1 MSDTPQYY
9 QHKRTE
15 MIPFIPPNAKTVLD
29 VGCGAGGFGATLKE
43 NIKAE
48 VWGVE
53 MNPAAAAKASL
64 ALDKVVCS
72 EFNESCIPQ
81 NIKFD
86 CIVFN
91 DVLEHMAAPE
101 QALRLAKSLL
111 TPDGV
116 IVASVPNIRHFSVV
130 WDLVV
135 NGAWTYQDAGILDRT
150 HLRFFT
156 RLSIAQLFAD
166 IGLTVVRC
174 EGINARGVGGN
185 KYRLLNALFL
195 NALSEM
201 KYEQTAIVGKA
212 C

>member
-1 MSDTPQYY
+1 
-9 QHKRTE
+9 
-15 MIPFIPPNAKTVLD
+15 MIPFIPRNTKKLLD
-29 VGCGAGGFGATLKE
+29 VGCGAGGFGAGIKA

-53 MNPAAAAKASL
+53 MNPAAAGKASS
-64 ALDKVVCS
+64 ALDNVICS
-72 EFNESCIPQ
+72 EFNASCIPQ
-81 NIKFD
+81 NNKFD

-91 DVLEHMAAPE
+91 DVLEHMPAPE

-111 TPDGV
+111 TPGGV

-201 KYEQTAIVGKA
+201 KFEQTAIVGKA